1 MSKGRSNGDRRDAAG
16 RNDTRTPDGWLEL
29 LDELSWGRDTF
40 AVLDGGAPELVEIL
54 AGLVEEVISVG
65 KTVADV
71 ESPGLIVDSVK
82 PTCRSVLLSDIEV
95 LFSPEVGVGPTAL
108 LRQLSHGRALFVVWP
123 GALGSNRLIYSRPGR
138 ADHFD
143 QPARDLIILTPTRS
157 VFPDE
162 APYELERF
170 ST

>member
-1 MSKGRSNGDRRDAAG
+1 MSEGRSNGDGRGAAG
-16 RNDTRTPDGWLEL
+16 RNDTRTPGGWLEL

-40 AVLDGGAPELVEIL
+40 AVLDGGAAELVEIL

-65 KTVADV
+65 NTVSGV

-82 PTCRSVLLSDIEV
+82 PTRGSVLLTDIEV
-95 LFSPEVGVGPTAL
+95 LFSPEVGVGPAAL
-108 LRQLSHGRALFVVWP
+108 LRQLSYGRALFVAWP
-123 GALGSNRLIYSRPGR
+123 GPLSADRLIYSRPGR

-143 QPARDLIILTPTRS
+143 QPARDLIMLKPTRS